1 MANKETYVIYYN
13 AKCGKCR
20 TAKSALETAKLAC
33 EITEYLKE
41 VPDKN
46 TLKKVFTLLRKKP
59 LEVIRKKEDI
69 FKDKYAGK
77 ILSDDQWIDAI
88 IEHPILLERP
98 IIVGHNKAWV
108 ARDPETL
115 QAIIEDK

>member
-1 MANKETYVIYYN
+1 MPNKVYIIYYN

-20 TAKSALETAKLAC
+20 TAKSALESAQLAC
-33 EITEYLKE
+33 EITEYLKK
-41 VPDKN
+41 VPDKK
-46 TLKKVFTLLRKKP
+46 TLKNLFALLGKKP

-69 FKDKYAGK
+69 FKELYAGK
-77 ILSDDQWIDAI
+77 SLSDDQWIDAI

-98 IIVGHNKAWV
+98 IIVGQNKAWV

>member
-1 MANKETYVIYYN
+1 MPNKETYVIYYN

-46 TLKKVFTLLRKKP
+46 TLKRVFNLLGKKP
-59 LEVIRKKEDI
+59 LDSR
-69 FKDKYAGK
+69 
-77 ILSDDQWIDAI
+77 
-88 IEHPILLERP
+88 R
-98 IIVGHNKAWV
+98 
-108 ARDPETL
+108 
-115 QAIIEDK
+115 

>member
-1 MANKETYVIYYN
+1 MPSKETYVIYYN

-20 TAKSALETAKLAC
+20 TAKSALESAHVAC

-41 VPDKN
+41 VPDKK
-46 TLKKVFTLLRKKP
+46 TLKNLFALLGKKP

-69 FKDKYAGK
+69 FKNTYAGK
-77 ILSDDQWIDAI
+77 TLSDDQWIDAI

-98 IIVGHNKAWV
+98 IIVSRNKAWV
-108 ARDPETL
+108 ARDPDTL
-115 QAIIEDK
+115 QAIIEEK